1 MKSNNP
7 LHILMNPRSI
17 VFLGASNS
25 IMTIGTPFLLN
36 IIRGGYRG
44 KVFPVHPRE
53 KTILG
58 LPAYPNIAS
67 LPETPDL
74 AFFVISKK
82 MVPKVFKSCAE
93 KGVKRAVV
101 VTAGYEEIDSEE
113 GARLQN
119 ELDRLAKRYGIRYLG
134 PNCMGIINT
143 GISLNTTWFPYKH
156 SPGTVGFVSQSGSYV
171 TQTLPYFARAGL
183 GLSKAISVGN
193 QADIDMIDC
202 LEYLGQDSGTTAI
215 AMYIEDIRRPRA
227 FLELARKITPKK
239 PIVALYVGGTEA
251 GSRASASHTAAM
263 SGSEDLY
270 NGLFRQAGVLRAKS
284 FPELFDSCL
293 ALSSQPLPKGNKMAI
308 LTNSGGPAITMA
320 DACNR
325 YDLEVPL
332 FDRVARQNI
341 KAIIPKTASPNNPVD
356 VTLNYDPLL
365 IFAKLPDV
373 ILDLPYID
381 GMLFY
386 GIFGPVHLRDKKEL
400 AGDILDIPID
410 MISRA
415 MEKACR
421 KFIQFPERLQKPI
434 LCCSFNGREDESVAM
449 IQDGGIPVYPSPERA
464 VQAMA
469 SLHKYARIKSAYSK
483 N

>member
-119 ELDRLAKRYGIRYLG
+119 ELDRLAEKYGIRYLG

-270 NGLFRQAGVLRAKS
+270 N
-284 FPELFDSCL
+284 
-293 ALSSQPLPKGNKMAI
+293 
-308 LTNSGGPAITMA
+308 
-320 DACNR
+320 
-325 YDLEVPL
+325 
-332 FDRVARQNI
+332 
-341 KAIIPKTASPNNPVD
+341 
-356 VTLNYDPLL
+356 
-365 IFAKLPDV
+365 
-373 ILDLPYID
+373 
-381 GMLFY
+381 
-386 GIFGPVHLRDKKEL
+386 
-400 AGDILDIPID
+400 
-410 MISRA
+410 
-415 MEKACR
+415 
-421 KFIQFPERLQKPI
+421 
-434 LCCSFNGREDESVAM
+434 
-449 IQDGGIPVYPSPERA
+449 
-464 VQAMA
+464 
-469 SLHKYARIKSAYSK
+469 
-483 N
+483 